1 MAENSSTTPATAG
14 NTSITG
20 TTANDSLSGGG
31 GNDTLIGG
39 DGADR
44 LSGDGPLLGQW
55 QYSVYTRDFSNQPN
69 QTGTIATGTLVG
81 NGYVDDFN
89 VRTLRNT
96 LAGTPGADPN
106 DYGIIYRSTLAIT
119 QTGTYTF
126 TTRSD
131 DGSRIIIRNS
141 AGTEVFN
148 LNNDFHQAPR
158 TETGSV
164 TLTAGQTY
172 TIEILYWENV
182 GGDELSATIAGPGI
196 TGTTDLATSP
206 LIQTP
211 PLAPGHVDGN
221 DRLDGGAGADTL
233 IGGGGNDQLFGGT
246 GVDSLDGGDG
256 DDLLDGDDNGDIINA
271 GSGNNTVFGGGGAE
285 SITSGTGADLIYGGE
300 GSDTII
306 YGSGDDTV
314 YGGAGD
320 DIIDDVSGSQLSGTN
335 IVYGDEGNDQI
346 WTGNQND
353 SLYGGA
359 DNDTMSGESGD
370 DYFEGGTGVDVMSG
384 GNDSDTFFYQDGDA
398 AFGESIFGGDGG
410 VVDNDT
416 LDLRSYGFS
425 RLIITLNPANGE
437 NGTVRFFNAA
447 GQEVGTL
454 TFTDIERIIPCFTA
468 GTLVDTPTGPRPV
481 QDIRPGDLVLTRDD
495 GPQPVRWVGQ
505 RSLSLVELLADP
517 SLQPV
522 VFAPGSLGVGLPAAA
537 LSVSPQHRMLFS
549 GAGCEL
555 NFGEDEVLVPAIH
568 LTHLP
573 GVSRSL
579 KDVTYVHLMFAGHQ
593 ILCSEGVW
601 SESFQP
607 GDRTLAGA
615 LPAQREEL
623 FRLFPDLASGAAYPA
638 ARLTL
643 KAHEARVLLRA

>member
-31 GNDTLIGG
+31 GSDTLIGG

-55 QYSVYTRDFSNQPN
+55 QYSVYTRNFSSQPN

-89 VRTLRNT
+89 VRGLRNT

-106 DYGIIYRSTLAIT
+106 DYGIIYRSTLAIS
-119 QTGTYTF
+119 QTGSYTF
-126 TTRSD
+126 STTSD

-172 TIEILYWENV
+172 TIEVLYWENE
-182 GGDELSATIAGPGI
+182 GGDVLSATIAGPGI
-196 TGTTDLATSP
+196 TGAPNLATSP

-221 DRLDGGAGADTL
+221 DSLDGGAGADTL
-233 IGGGGNDQLFGGT
+233 IGGGGDDQLFGGT
-246 GVDSLDGGDG
+246 GNDSLDGGDG
-256 DDLLDGDDNGDIINA
+256 DDLLDGGDNDDIINA
-271 GSGNNTVFGGGGAE
+271 GSGNNTIFGGGGVE
-285 SITSGTGADLIYGGE
+285 SITSGSGADLIYGGG

-306 YGSGDDTV
+306 YGPGDDTV

-320 DIIDDVSGSQLSGTN
+320 DIIDDVSGGQLSGTN
-335 IVYGDEGNDQI
+335 VIYGDEGNDRI

-353 SLYGGA
+353 TLYGGA

-370 DYFEGGTGVDVMSG
+370 DFFEGGTGVDVMEG
-384 GNDSDTFFYQDGDA
+384 GDGQDTFFFRDGDA
-398 AFGESIFGGDGG
+398 AFGESVFGGSGG
-410 VVDNDT
+410 VDNDT
-416 LDLRSYGFS
+416 LDLRAYGFS
-425 RLIITLNPANGE
+425 RTIITLSAANSE

-447 GQEVGTL
+447 GVEVGFL

-468 GTLVDTPTGPRPV
+468 GTLVDTPTGPRRV
-481 QDIRPGDLVLTRDD
+481 EDIRPGDLVLTRDD
-495 GPQPVRWVGQ
+495 GPQLVRWVGQ
-505 RSLSLVELLADP
+505 RSLSLAEVLADP

-522 VFAPGSLGVGLPAAA
+522 VFAPGALGAGLPAMPLA
-537 LSVSPQHRMLFS
+537 VSPQHRILFS
-549 GAGCEL
+549 GARCEL

-568 LTHLP
+568 LAHLP
-573 GVSRSL
+573 GVSRGQ
-579 KDVTYVHLMFAGHQ
+579 KEVTYIHLMFDRHQ
-593 ILCSEGVW
+593 ILCSAGVW

-615 LPAQREEL
+615 PSAQRDEL
-623 FRLFPDLASGAAYPA
+623 LRLFPELASGAAYPA

-643 KAHEARVLLRA
+643 RAHEAQVLLRA